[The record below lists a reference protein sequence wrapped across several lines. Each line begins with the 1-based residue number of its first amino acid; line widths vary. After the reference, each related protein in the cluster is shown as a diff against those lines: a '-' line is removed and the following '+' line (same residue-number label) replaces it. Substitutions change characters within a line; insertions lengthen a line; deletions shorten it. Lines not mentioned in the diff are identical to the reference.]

1 MTLIFRQLQD
11 PTSSTYT
18 YLLGDSVSRE
28 AVLIDPVFE
37 QAARDSALLRELG
50 LTLTCTIDT
59 HVHAD
64 HITAA
69 WQLKEQHG
77 SRIAIAAAAGARGAD
92 IALEPGDRVVFGSRS
107 LEARATPG
115 HTDGCMS
122 FVLDDSS
129 MVFTGD
135 ALLIRGAGRTDFQ
148 QGNART
154 LFQSVR
160 RELFSLPDEC
170 LVYPAHDY
178 RGLTASS
185 IGEERLH
192 NPRLGGERNEG
203 DFEGTMQNLG
213 LAHPKQI
220 EHAVPAN
227 LVCGRIPAATVPLGS
242 DWAPLQRNYAGI
254 DEIDPEWVA
263 THGDEARV
271 IDVREPEEFVGPL
284 GHIAGAELL
293 PMRELM
299 GSLGAIPRDKP
310 IVTVCRSGG
319 RSAQAFVLLKRAGIE
334 RVANLAGG
342 MLRWHENGLPVD
354 HRG

>member
-11 PTSSTYT
+11 ATSSTYT
-18 YLLGDSVSRE
+18 YLLADPATRE

-37 QAARDSALLRELG
+37 QSARDSALLRELG
-50 LTLTCTIDT
+50 LRLDCTIDT

-69 WQLKEQHG
+69 WQLKALHG
-77 SRIAIAAAAGARGAD
+77 SRIAISAAAGAQGAD
-92 IALEPGDRVVFGSRS
+92 ILLNPGDRIGIGSRS

-122 FVLDDSS
+122 LVLDDKS

-154 LFQSVR
+154 LYQSVR
-160 RELFSLPDEC
+160 RQLFSLPDEC

-185 IGEERLH
+185 IGEERRH
-192 NPRLGGERNEG
+192 NPRLGGDRSES

-227 LVCGRIPAATVPLGS
+227 LVCGRIPAAIAPIAL
-242 DWAPLQRNYAGI
+242 DWAPLQRSYAGI
-254 DEIDPEWVA
+254 DEVDPEWVA
-263 THGDEARV
+263 THGDDACV
-271 IDVREPEEFVGPL
+271 VDVREPDEFVGPL
-284 GHIAGAELL
+284 GHIAGARLVPL
-293 PMRELM
+293 RELA
-299 GSLGAIPRDKP
+299 GSLDAIPRDQP

-319 RSAQAFVLLKRAGIE
+319 RSAQAFVLLKRAGVE

-342 MLRWHENGLPVD
+342 MLHWHEHGLPVR
-354 HRG
+354 HRD